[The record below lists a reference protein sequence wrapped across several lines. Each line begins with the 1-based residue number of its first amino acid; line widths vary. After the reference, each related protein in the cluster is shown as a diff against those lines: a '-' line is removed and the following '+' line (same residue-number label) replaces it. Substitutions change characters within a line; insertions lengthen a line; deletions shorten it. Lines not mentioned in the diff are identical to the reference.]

1 MKPSKPTLKA
11 YYPGLNVFR
20 ALAVLMMILAHA
32 ARIQTNMGT
41 LHSNPSQAGL
51 FDWPFVAMLL
61 IEPIISATFLFIAG
75 FSLVLSIAKGKTQAA
90 WQGQSWL
97 TNLGKKML
105 VLYLISVI
113 FYVADQGL
121 QTPDFLVSSGVL
133 AIIAVG
139 VFLSGLLLVS
149 PKPTV
154 ALIIALLCTLLC
166 AYFLEQQKWNIVGL
180 NAGAGGI
187 VPLASMAFAGALA
200 GLIWQRWNN
209 NGLWIL
215 LAASSVIALL
225 ALLQPHPWIVFP
237 RSSIT
242 QYPGN
247 RIDTVWF
254 SILDFV
260 GLYQGQSATAIVR
273 YWNHT
278 WIFPMRVLP
287 LLVIGL
293 MVSLNTFK
301 KPLANPI
308 ARYANWLGTQ
318 ALNLYILHLVLLALV
333 EVSGL
338 HSTAGWQT
346 TLILIGVIALSSW
359 LLRYVSFVPLKITLR
374 ATTKAH
380 KN

>member
-41 LHSNPSQAGL
+41 LHNNPSHAGL

-90 WQGQSWL
+90 WQRQSWL

-139 VFLSGLLLVS
+139 LFLSGLLLVL

-187 VPLASMAFAGALA
+187 VTAAASGPSKSKVSPAPALSHALTPALRAFAECQLGCPLEVKA
-200 GLIWQRWNN
+200 GPSGVSIKSRGSPL
-209 NGLWIL
+209 
-215 LAASSVIALL
+215 SM
-225 ALLQPHPWIVFP
+225 P
-237 RSSIT
+237 RT
-242 QYPGN
+242 
-247 RIDTVWF
+247 
-254 SILDFV
+254 
-260 GLYQGQSATAIVR
+260 
-273 YWNHT
+273 
-278 WIFPMRVLP
+278 
-287 LLVIGL
+287 
-293 MVSLNTFK
+293 
-301 KPLANPI
+301 
-308 ARYANWLGTQ
+308 
-318 ALNLYILHLVLLALV
+318 NL
-333 EVSGL
+333 
-338 HSTAGWQT
+338 
-346 TLILIGVIALSSW
+346 
-359 LLRYVSFVPLKITLR
+359 
-374 ATTKAH
+374 TKS
-380 KN
+380 